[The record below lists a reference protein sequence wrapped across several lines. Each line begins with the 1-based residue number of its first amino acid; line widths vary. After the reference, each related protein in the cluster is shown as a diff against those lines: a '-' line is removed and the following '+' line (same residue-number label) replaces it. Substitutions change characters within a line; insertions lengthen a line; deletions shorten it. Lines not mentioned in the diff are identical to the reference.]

1 MSDNRNRRPTSD
13 PYGAAGGYGRQTARS
28 GGGQSRQGSSRTQY
42 GQQPR
47 QGSGRTQYGQQSR
60 QGSGRVQYGQQ
71 SRQSYGRG
79 QNSAQ
84 SRGNYQHVQNG
95 RNGYANRSDEAR
107 SRARLEALR
116 RQRAEEERER
126 RRQES
131 LRREKQLREEKKKLE
146 KKMKARRREERKKAR
161 KTFFGRV
168 AVGAVI
174 FVILAVVAAI
184 LFAVFFTR
192 SPDGKTKGK
201 VTYVYGG
208 TKVRTVSYGT
218 AFQNGKMYVC
228 FNDVADYLGMAVTG
242 NAREMKFVI
251 PDPDGPS
258 DGAGT
263 GREESIVFTVDTR
276 TVTVNSRP
284 VTVDVD
290 SVLYGEKVWVSG
302 DFVAEY
308 VDGITVLYNK
318 SRNTISVSR
327 IEDEE
332 NSVPGNVVYVP
343 VTLKL
348 KSTAPMD
355 APDFENRPAA
365 APAVTF
371 TADLAEYEE
380 YMNPKSGDY
389 TVLVNSAYP
398 MGMDYVPDDL
408 TDVRNTK
415 NDGRETQ
422 QLRLCAAKALEAL
435 FDEMATAG
443 ITDVGVTSGYRS
455 YDSQET
461 LFNGYVEA
469 EMEADPELSW
479 EDAEAIVVT
488 YSSRPGT
495 SEHQTG
501 LCVDMHNMEYATV
514 EFAETDAY
522 RWLSENAWKFGFIER
537 YPAAKTE
544 ITGVSYEPWHWRFVG
559 RNAAYAIHE
568 GGLCLEEFVASDD
581 AGATADG
588 ANGG

>member
-1 MSDNRNRRPTSD
+1 MSDNRYRRPTSD
-13 PYGAAGGYGRQTARS
+13 PYGAAGYGRRS
-28 GGGQSRQGSSRTQY
+28 AGSGGQSRQRNAPAQNRTRSGNGSDRSLNGRQPRGDYQY
-42 GQQPR
+42 GR
-47 QGSGRTQYGQQSR
+47 S
-60 QGSGRVQYGQQ
+60 
-71 SRQSYGRG
+71 
-79 QNSAQ
+79 
-84 SRGNYQHVQNG
+84 G
-95 RNGYANRSDEAR
+95 RNGYASRSDEAR

-131 LRREKQLREEKKKLE
+131 LRREKQLKEEKKKLE
-146 KKMKARRREERKKAR
+146 KKIKARRREERKKAR

-192 SPDGKTKGK
+192 SPDGRSGGK
-201 VTYVYGG
+201 ITYVYGG
-208 TKVRTVSYGT
+208 TRVRTVSYGT
-218 AFQNGKMYVC
+218 AFKNGKMYVC
-228 FNDVADYLGMAVTG
+228 FNDVADYLSMAVTG
-242 NAREMKFVI
+242 NAREMKFVL
-251 PDPDGPS
+251 PDPDGQS

-263 GREESIVFTVDTR
+263 GKEESLVFTVDTR

-284 VTVDVD
+284 LTVDVD
-290 SVLYGEKVWVSG
+290 SVLYGEKIWVSG

-308 VDGITVLYNK
+308 IDGITVTYNK
-318 SRNTISVSR
+318 SRNSITISR

-355 APDFENRPAA
+355 APDFDARPAA

-371 TADLAEYEE
+371 TADLSAYEE
-380 YMNPKSGDY
+380 YMNPRDGDY
-389 TVLVNSAYP
+389 TVLVNSSSP
-398 MGMDYVPDDL
+398 MAMDYIPDDL

-422 QLRLCAAKALEAL
+422 QLRHCAAMALEAL

-455 YDSQET
+455 YDYQET
-461 LFNGYVEA
+461 LFNDYVEA
-469 EMEADPELSW
+469 EMEADPGLSR

-501 LCVDMHNMEYATV
+501 LCVDMHNLEYATV
-514 EFAETDAY
+514 EFADTDAY
-522 RWLSENAWKFGFIER
+522 RWLTDNAWKFGFIER
-537 YPAAKTE
+537 YPSAKTE

-559 RNAAYAIHE
+559 RNAAYAIHS
-568 GGLCLEEFVASDD
+568 GGLCLEEFSASSGTD
-581 AGATADG
+581 ATVDSSDG
-588 ANGG
+588 G

>member
-13 PYGAAGGYGRQTARS
+13 PYGAAGYGRQPNRR
-28 GGGQSRQGSSRTQY
+28 GGQP
-42 GQQPR
+42 GQRNVPAQNRPQPR
-47 QGSGRTQYGQQSR
+47 QGNGRPQGGQ
-60 QGSGRVQYGQQ
+60 
-71 SRQSYGRG
+71 
-79 QNSAQ
+79 Q
-84 SRGNYQHVQNG
+84 SRGNYQYG
-95 RNGYANRSDEAR
+95 RNGQNGYASRSDEAR

-131 LRREKQLREEKKKLE
+131 LRREKQLKEEKKKLE

-184 LFAVFFTR
+184 LFALFFTR
-192 SPDGKTKGK
+192 APDGKSKGK

-228 FNDVADYLGMAVTG
+228 FNDVADYLSMAVTG
-242 NAREMKFVI
+242 NAQEMKFVL

-263 GREESIVFTVDTR
+263 GKEESLVFTVDTR

-284 VTVDVD
+284 LTVDVD

-308 VDGITVLYNK
+308 IDGITVTYNK
-318 SRNTISVSR
+318 SRNIISVSR
-327 IEDEE
+327 IEDGE

-343 VTLKL
+343 VSLKL

-355 APDFENRPAA
+355 APDFDDRPAA

-371 TADLAEYEE
+371 TADLSAYEE
-380 YMNPKSGDY
+380 YMNPQSGDY
-389 TVLVNSAYP
+389 TVLVNSSSP
-398 MGMDYVPDDL
+398 LTMDYIPDDL

-455 YDSQET
+455 YDYQEA
-461 LFNGYVEA
+461 LFNDYVEA

-501 LCVDMHNMEYATV
+501 LCVDMHNLEYATV
-514 EFAETDAY
+514 EFADTDAY
-522 RWLSENAWKFGFIER
+522 RWLADNAWKFGFIER
-537 YPAAKTE
+537 YPAAKTG

-568 GGLCLEEFVASDD
+568 GGLCLEEFSASSGTD
-581 AGATADG
+581 AAAEP